1 MEFVRRPKHLTFEM
15 QSKFTQTPFPIF
27 SMSARTV
34 ILGFRVSGQYWVFSR
49 WSPLVSG
56 PGQHWW
62 RGRSMHRWPCP
73 SLGSLFHKWCRR
85 LFLSTFQKVQRRCR
99 KFQEGA
105 KKVTLQLCTDNPG
118 ECWVS
123 LRCLPESL
131 CHLYNLACGH
141 CRTILSGLFTLPT
154 VRLVPY
160 RLPLSKVLGHFL
172 DYISV

>member
-1 MEFVRRPKHLTFEM
+1 M
-15 QSKFTQTPFPIF
+15 QSKFTHTPFPIF
-27 SMSARTV
+27 SLSARTV

-49 WSPLVSG
+49 CSPLVSG

-73 SLGSLFHKWCRR
+73 SLGSHFHKWCRR
-85 LFLSTFQKVQRRCR
+85 FFLSTFQKVFRRCR
-99 KFQEGA
+99 KFREGA
-105 KKVTLQLCTDNPG
+105 KKVTLQLCTDNPD
-118 ECWVS
+118 EWWVS
-123 LRCLPESL
+123 LRGLTESL
-131 CHLYNLACGH
+131 CHLYNSACSH
-141 CRTILSGLFTLPT
+141 RQRVLSGLFTLPT

>member
-1 MEFVRRPKHLTFEM
+1 M

-27 SMSARTV
+27 SLSARTV

-49 WSPLVSG
+49 CSPLVSG

-73 SLGSLFHKWCRR
+73 SLGSHFHKWCRR
-85 LFLSTFQKVQRRCR
+85 LFLSTFQKVHRRCR

-123 LRCLPESL
+123 LRCLTESL
-131 CHLYNLACGH
+131 CHLYNSACGH
-141 CRTILSGLFTLPT
+141 RLWSVYSSNCEVSAIPFTFEQSIRTFSWLYLCINKF
-154 VRLVPY
+154 
-160 RLPLSKVLGHFL
+160 
-172 DYISV
+172 I